1 MKINTFE
8 LFGIQNLGVKVFSYT
23 EHKELAKDL
32 YKYNSALWNS
42 QRTLAL
48 SVYTY
53 YWEIPNNDL
62 SCVRLHS
69 APRPHSM
76 WSRVKPM

>member
-8 LFGIQNLGVKVFSYT
+8 LFGIQNLGVKVFSST
-23 EHKELAKDL
+23 EPKELAKDL
-32 YKYNSALWNS
+32 YNSPLWNS

-53 YWEIPNNDL
+53 YSIGKSL
-62 SCVRLHS
+62 IMTCVRLHF
-69 APRPHSM
+69 APHSM